1 MVAAAFFFSIMALLV
16 KWAGQLGFPSHMLVL
31 ARAVVTLILSLAWLA
46 RSRVPVRGKRPG
58 LLLLRGMTGTVALM
72 CFYYSLTE
80 LPLADSTIIQ
90 YTNPLLTALL
100 AGAVL
105 RERMEPWQW
114 IAASFSLAGI
124 LLVAQPGWLTGADEP
139 RLPWFPVMIAFIGSV
154 MSAVS
159 YIIVR
164 ELRKTDEPMLIVA
177 WFPFVAVP
185 AVLPLVWMDPHWP
198 EGWQWLL
205 MAGIGVAT
213 QAGQIAMTRA
223 LHAETASRATGMS
236 YVQIAF
242 AFGWGLVIFGESIRW
257 SSVVGAL
264 LIVAGTV
271 GMGWWA
277 GRSPAR
283 AGAPD

>member
-1 MVAAAFFFSIMALLV
+1 
-16 KWAGQLGFPSHMLVL
+16 
-31 ARAVVTLILSLAWLA
+31 
-46 RSRVPVRGKRPG
+46 
-58 LLLLRGMTGTVALM
+58 
-72 CFYYSLTE
+72 
-80 LPLADSTIIQ
+80 
-90 YTNPLLTALL
+90 
-100 AGAVL
+100 
-105 RERMEPWQW
+105 
-114 IAASFSLAGI
+114 
-124 LLVAQPGWLTGADEP
+124 
-139 RLPWFPVMIAFIGSV
+139 MIAFIGSV